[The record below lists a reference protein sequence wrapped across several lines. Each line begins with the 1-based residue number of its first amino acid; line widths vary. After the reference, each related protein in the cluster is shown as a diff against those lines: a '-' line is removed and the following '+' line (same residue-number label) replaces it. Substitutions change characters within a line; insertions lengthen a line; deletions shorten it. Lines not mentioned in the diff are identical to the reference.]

1 MPRIINFVNDRRK
14 VLSEV
19 EEKDKKNLKIAGGLT
34 AFLVFVLL
42 ATFGIDYYF
51 NYETNKLTTEQN
63 RVRSAIMSQ
72 AQIEQEYNVFAQKLQ
87 KLSVFFGRRKD
98 KQEALVFF
106 SEVFGQDV
114 VVSGIDYSSADEDL
128 VSFTIQSKNIFA
140 MENAFKILES
150 PDLLQK
156 YQKISKSSLS
166 RNTTGSYTLDLVIV
180 LGQKEKKEN

>member
-19 EEKDKKNLKIAGGLT
+19 EEKDKKKLKIAGGV
-34 AFLVFVLL
+34 ASFLVFLL
-42 ATFGIDYYF
+42 LIAFGLDYYF
-51 NYETNKLTTEQN
+51 NFEINKLTAEQN

-72 AQIEQEYNVFAQKLQ
+72 AQIEQEYSIFANKLQ
-87 KLSVFFGRRKD
+87 KLAVFFGRRKD

-106 SEVFGQDV
+106 SDVFGQDV

-140 MENAFKILES
+140 MENAFKILED
-150 PDLLQK
+150 PEILKK

-166 RNTTGSYTLDLVIV
+166 RNTTGAYSLDLVIV
-180 LGQKEKKEN
+180 LGQKEAEVK